1 MTPSELNTDG
11 TPQRALIT
19 SRAEAQQ
26 AIQIALGSARH
37 LVRALHRD
45 LSPFG
50 LSSVATVERLQTLL
64 LGQREARVR
73 LLVDD
78 PLWLDNGAARLRL
91 LQRRFSHAIELR
103 VASTDD
109 PVGDDC
115 WLIAD
120 DHSVLSL
127 IAGRLLRGDLWLNH
141 KPRVQPL
148 AAAFDRRWDA
158 AAHNL
163 PVSPLGLA

>member
-1 MTPSELNTDG
+1 MTPSELKTDG

-19 SRAEAQQ
+19 TRAEAQQ
-26 AIQIALGSARH
+26 AVLVALGSARH
-37 LVRALHRD
+37 LVRALHHD
-45 LSPFG
+45 LSPFR
-50 LSSVATVERLQTLL
+50 LSSVAAVERLHGVL
-64 LGQREARVR
+64 LGRRDARIR

-78 PLWLDNGAARLRL
+78 PVWLDSEAARLRL

-103 VASTDD
+103 VASIEDAI
-109 PVGDDC
+109 GDDGY
-115 WLIAD
+115 LIAD

-127 IAGRLLRGDLWLNH
+127 TAGRLLRGDLWLNH

-163 PVSPLGLA
+163 PVSPLGLG

>member
-64 LGQREARVR
+64 LAQREARVR
-73 LLVDD
+73 FLVDD
-78 PLWLDNGAARLRL
+78 PLWLDTGAARLRL

-115 WLIAD
+115 CLIAD